1 MNRKD
6 TQVQII
12 RYYQSQNQEHW
23 KNEISKA
30 DWSAAK
36 LLYSWLDTDKLK
48 QICGKSTE
56 IFLLTDGDNLASW
69 AILAEQD
76 EIDAPE
82 LSPWIGFVY
91 TFSQYRGNNNIG
103 KLINH
108 ICDVLKSD
116 KIENVFISTEEIG
129 LYEKYGFVFWK
140 IMNNREGKPTRVYV
154 KKLIKI

>member
-1 MNRKD
+1 M
-6 TQVQII
+6 QII
-12 RYYQSQNQEHW
+12 KYYQSKNQEHW
-23 KNEISKA
+23 KNEIGKG

-56 IFLLTDGDNLASW
+56 IFLLTDGDNLASF

-76 EIDAPE
+76 EIVAPE
-82 LSPWIGFVY
+82 LSPWIGFAY
-91 TFSQYRGNNNIG
+91 TFPKYRGNNNIG

-108 ICDVLKSD
+108 ICDTLKSD
-116 KIENVFISTEEIG
+116 EIEKVFISTEEIG

-154 KKLIKI
+154 KNFN